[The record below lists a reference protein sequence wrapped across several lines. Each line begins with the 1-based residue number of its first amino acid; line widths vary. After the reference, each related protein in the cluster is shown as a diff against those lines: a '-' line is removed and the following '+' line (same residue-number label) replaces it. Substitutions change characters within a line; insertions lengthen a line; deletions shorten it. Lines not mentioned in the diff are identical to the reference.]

1 MAGVEKYNA
10 ASVSTGLSRD
20 PPPTHPD
27 PRAPLRPAHASVM
40 ANWRLGLGLLAVG
53 GYALLSHLLMV
64 HAADQP
70 WAVLA
75 IFAPLL
81 AGVLGVALRRRDGL
95 TIAATLGVFAVLGWV
110 VFLGGA
116 GDANR
121 LYVTQHAGIHLAL
134 CGMFAATLRPGGLP
148 LISRLAQQVHGFL
161 TPAMAAYTRGLT
173 GLWALYF
180 LAMALLS
187 VWIYA
192 ACAWATWSLFA
203 NIATPLSAAVFFVG
217 EYLLRYVL
225 HPEFER
231 VSLADAMRAYQRVG
245 RAEAPA
251 DEAGAGR

>member
-1 MAGVEKYNA
+1 M
-10 ASVSTGLSRD
+10 T
-20 PPPTHPD
+20 
-27 PRAPLRPAHASVM
+27 
-40 ANWRLGLGLLAVG
+40 NWRLALGLLAVG
-53 GYALLSHLLMV
+53 AYALVSHLLMV
-64 HAADQP
+64 HAADKP

-95 TIAATLGVFAVLGWV
+95 TIAATVGVLAVLAWV

-148 LISRLAQQVHGFL
+148 LISRLAQQLHHVL
-161 TPAMAAYTRGLT
+161 TPPMLDYTRRLT
-173 GLWALYF
+173 AVWALYF
-180 LAMALLS
+180 LGMALLS

-192 ACAWATWSLFA
+192 ACAWSTWSLFA
-203 NIATPLSAAVFFVG
+203 NIATPLSAASFFVG

-231 VSLADAMRAYQRVG
+231 VSIADAMRAYQQDG
-245 RAEAPA
+245 RADAAKEPAP
-251 DEAGAGR
+251 R

>member
-1 MAGVEKYNA
+1 MA
-10 ASVSTGLSRD
+10 
-20 PPPTHPD
+20 H
-27 PRAPLRPAHASVM
+27 
-40 ANWRLGLGLLAVG
+40 WRLGAGLLAVG
-53 GYALLSHLLMV
+53 AYALLSHLLMV
-64 HAADQP
+64 HAADKP

-95 TIAATLGVFAVLGWV
+95 TIAATLAVLAVLGWV

-121 LYVTQHAGIHLAL
+121 LYVAQHAGIHLAL

-148 LISRLAQQVHGFL
+148 LISRLAQQLHGFL
-161 TPAMAAYTRGLT
+161 TPAMAHYTRRLT
-173 GLWALYF
+173 GVWALYF

-192 ACAWATWSLFA
+192 ACAWSTWSLFA
-203 NIATPLSAAVFFVG
+203 NIATPLSAGLFFVG
-217 EYLLRYVL
+217 EYFLRYVL

-231 VSLADAMRAYQRVG
+231 VSIADAVRAYQRDG
-245 RAEAPA
+245 RADPARDPAAP
-251 DEAGAGR
+251 